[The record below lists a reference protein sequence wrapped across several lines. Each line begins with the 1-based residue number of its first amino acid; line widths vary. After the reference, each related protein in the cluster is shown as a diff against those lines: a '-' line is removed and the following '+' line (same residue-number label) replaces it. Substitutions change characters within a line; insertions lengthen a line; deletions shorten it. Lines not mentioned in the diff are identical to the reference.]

1 MSVLLPCM
9 RRMCVRG
16 RVRRLVSY
24 QALNLVSQIR
34 LLGATLIPHK
44 NRKEFLIMNELLFF
58 IIGTALGSLTGVVLM
73 CLLQINRLSKRE
85 EVENAKTKCAGTVPL
100 E

>member
-1 MSVLLPCM
+1 MS
-9 RRMCVRG
+9 
-16 RVRRLVSY
+16 
-24 QALNLVSQIR
+24 
-34 LLGATLIPHK
+34 
-44 NRKEFLIMNELLFF
+44 EFLFF
-58 IIGTALGSLTGVVLM
+58 LIGTMFGSLVGVMLM